1 MQSLFAENKDKL
13 ILSALQA
20 LAQKEVDNPT
30 AQLTNLELEAI
41 FHGLTRLLA
50 SKTGY
55 AAFTNLPGF
64 REIIGTKVVAALR
77 RKDLAVTY
85 SAIDMINSLM
95 HSVNA
100 DHDLKQEQLNKSS
113 ILQSKSFLETLLNMW
128 TNHVSH
134 GSGALVLS
142 AMLDFL
148 TFSLCV
154 PYSETT
160 EGKQFD
166 ILLELVAERGRY
178 LYKLFQHPS
187 LAIVKGAGLVLRAI
201 IEEGELKVAEQ
212 MQALALDEAALC
224 RHLLVALY
232 TPSND
237 PTLTTHRQ
245 LSRHLIGLW
254 ITDNAEAMELFKRIF
269 VSKCTLLCITCYN
282 IIFLLKPAGL
292 LMFLESED
300 SVPETDVEEDKLNF
314 RDNLKFAI
322 QHSNKTRKNVIEKHL
337 QVNNSK

>member
-1 MQSLFAENKDKL
+1 MLFIFFQSLFAENKEKL

-64 REIIGTKVVAALR
+64 REIIGTKIVAALR

-85 SAIDMINSLM
+85 SAIDMVNSLM

-113 ILQSKSFLETLLNMW
+113 ILSSKSFLETLLNMW

-148 TFSLCV
+148 TFALCV

-160 EGKQFD
+160 DGKQFD

-201 IEEGELKVAEQ
+201 IEEGEQKVAEQ
-212 MQALALDEAALC
+212 MQSLALDEAALC

-237 PTLTTHRQ
+237 PTLATHRQ

-254 ITDNAEAMELFKRIF
+254 ITDSVEAMELFKRIF
-269 VSKCTLLCITCYN
+269 VSVLSYFVMCL
-282 IIFLLKPAGL
+282 FLL
-292 LMFLESED
+292 
-300 SVPETDVEEDKLNF
+300 
-314 RDNLKFAI
+314 
-322 QHSNKTRKNVIEKHL
+322 
-337 QVNNSK
+337 

>member
-1 MQSLFAENKDKL
+1 M
-13 ILSALQA
+13 
-20 LAQKEVDNPT
+20 AQKEVDNPT

-41 FHGLTRLLA
+41 FHALTRLLA
-50 SKTGY
+50 SKVGY

-64 REIIGTKVVAALR
+64 REIIGTKIVAALR

-95 HSVNA
+95 HSVNS

-113 ILQSKSFLETLLNMW
+113 ILSSKSFLETLLNMW
-128 TNHVSH
+128 TTHVSH

-148 TFSLCV
+148 TFALCV

-160 EGKQFD
+160 DGKQFD

-201 IEEGELKVAEQ
+201 IEEGELQVAQQ
-212 MQALALDEAALC
+212 MQSLALDEAALC

-237 PTLTTHRQ
+237 PTLATHRQ

-254 ITDNAEAMELFKRIF
+254 ITDNTEAIDLFKRIF
-269 VSKCTLLCITCYN
+269 VSTYVVYISY
-282 IIFLLKPAGL
+282 
-292 LMFLESED
+292 
-300 SVPETDVEEDKLNF
+300 
-314 RDNLKFAI
+314 
-322 QHSNKTRKNVIEKHL
+322 
-337 QVNNSK
+337 